1 MIDLPHESDGRL
13 LDRFLAGSE
22 PAFRELVIRH
32 GPLVLSVCSRILRH
46 RQDAEDAFQA
56 VFLVLARRAADV
68 WPRDAVGAW
77 LYGVAY
83 RVAQK
88 ARAIRARRMQRE
100 RPLQDVARSE
110 GDRSEPDT
118 AEIIDRVVRKLPE
131 IYRAAVV
138 ACDLE
143 GLSRKDAAG
152 QLGWSEGTLSGRLA
166 RARRLLA
173 DRLRK
178 AGVTLPAGGLVTL
191 LGTNASVRA
200 ELAEMVIG
208 LGTEAIGVPTSVA
221 ALVEGAV
228 QTMFISKL
236 KTVAIAM
243 LVVCAMGYG
252 AWAGVGEG
260 GGPPQVSNA
269 TQQPRKLV
277 RNRRS
282 NTSPTNMPSA
292 LVPLQ
297 GRCASCPSRTVVN
310 QDSPCPGRETQSPRL
325 R

>member
-1 MIDLPHESDGRL
+1 MQATLARLMRLVIDLPHESDGRL

-88 ARAIRARRMQRE
+88 ARAIRARRMQAANDRFRMSRGPKAIEASPTQRRSSTGLFASCRRSIALQWSPAIWKGCRE
-100 RPLQDVARSE
+100 KTLPVSWAGAKARSPAVS
-110 GDRSEPDT
+110 REPGGSWRIGS
-118 AEIIDRVVRKLPE
+118 AKP
-131 IYRAAVV
+131 
-138 ACDLE
+138 
-143 GLSRKDAAG
+143 
-152 QLGWSEGTLSGRLA
+152 
-166 RARRLLA
+166 
-173 DRLRK
+173 
-178 AGVTLPAGGLVTL
+178 GVTLPAGGLVTL

-277 RNRRS
+277 RNAPA
-282 NTSPTNMPSA
+282 NTSPTNMPIAPRSPA
-292 LVPLQ
+292 GPMAHRVPH
-297 GRCASCPSRTVVN
+297 GRW
-310 QDSPCPGRETQSPRL
+310 
-325 R
+325 